1 MRSGVSPKRGV
12 GPLLGGGRRL
22 RAGGRAPRAAA
33 FSPSPTNVPHL
44 RGTCPPAAA
53 RPTDGQGQARCA
65 PSAPAFEQRSRA
77 PAMPH
82 QGARCAVSRRAGY
95 RRTWC
100 SESRRREPRDYVGGR
115 QVATKPAPP
124 ALTTALCPR
133 GKLSEP
139 SRVQLPACL
148 GGGGTRRPES
158 GPPRRRTVTAVGGC
172 DRADGCELADTD
184 VAVRRRR
191 RDRRSCAVKKSAA
204 RRPLGRWTPQSR
216 AERGAP
222 FATRRNEHG
231 RRNVRPAGR
240 GGAADAGRGVPEE
253 GCGTAA
259 GGRAPLACWRTCAPR
274 GCVFAVAD
282 ECPPPQGYLPSCR
295 RPPDGWSGPGALR
308 A

>member
-1 MRSGVSPKRGV
+1 MPPGGTSTDEGTCARLDEAAQRMRGGVSPKRGV

-133 GKLSEP
+133 GKLS
-139 SRVQLPACL
+139 S
-148 GGGGTRRPES
+148 
-158 GPPRRRTVTAVGGC
+158 PRRRG
-172 DRADGCELADTD
+172 RAHKWRWRWRW
-184 VAVRRRR
+184 RRRR
-191 RDRRSCAVKKSAA
+191 RHRH
-204 RRPLGRWTPQSR
+204 PP
-216 AERGAP
+216 
-222 FATRRNEHG
+222 
-231 RRNVRPAGR
+231 
-240 GGAADAGRGVPEE
+240 GGAVFTKG
-253 GCGTAA
+253 
-259 GGRAPLACWRTCAPR
+259 LA
-274 GCVFAVAD
+274 
-282 ECPPPQGYLPSCR
+282 
-295 RPPDGWSGPGALR
+295 
-308 A
+308 